1 MNPDTGRTGLF
12 KFKKDISTTDHV
24 SECIA
29 YDLANIIGIPCAKF
43 EAGLY
48 KAREGSM
55 SYSIVDKG
63 QSGQQYIVGQL
74 TKNSRYEF
82 QYCDEVKNAI
92 EDGFAPLLCFPD
104 LNKQYE
110 DEKLFSVFSSR
121 LPDKKR
127 KNIKDILKKYELEDY
142 DEYALL
148 KRSGARLPIDNLE
161 FIDPILDGEKDIT
174 RIFFVA
180 GVRHYL
186 NCEGDDCLKAVEI
199 TRGDE
204 VSLKKDSENKYD
216 INAVQVLDHSGKILG
231 YIPRYYSSSVAE
243 LLETKK
249 KISCHVYN
257 VDKNKNCN
265 ECIKIIMEIKN

>member
-1 MNPDTGRTGLF
+1 MSL
-12 KFKKDISTTDHV
+12 KDGKD
-24 SECIA
+24 
-29 YDLANIIGIPCAKF
+29 Y
-43 EAGLY
+43 LY
-48 KAREGSM
+48 LICKS
-55 SYSIVDKG
+55 G
-63 QSGQQYIVGQL
+63 QSGQQYIVSQL
-74 TKNSRYEF
+74 TRNSCYEF
-82 QYCDEVKNAI
+82 RYCNEVEEAT
-92 EDGFAPLLCFPD
+92 EDGFVPLLCFPD
-104 LNKQYE
+104 LNKKYE

-127 KNIKDILKKYELEDY
+127 KNIKDILKKYGLEDY
-142 DEYALL
+142 DEYTLL

-186 NCEGDDCLKAVEI
+186 NCDGNDCLKAITI

-204 VSLKKDSENKYD
+204 VFLKKDSENMHD
-216 INAVQVLDHSGKILG
+216 TNAVHVLDYSGKILG
-231 YIPRYYSSSVAE
+231 YIPRYYSSSVTK

-257 VDKNKNCN
+257 VDKSQNCN
-265 ECIKIIMEIKN
+265 ECIKIIMEIRN

>member
-1 MNPDTGRTGLF
+1 MSIKNG
-12 KFKKDISTTDHV
+12 KD
-24 SECIA
+24 
-29 YDLANIIGIPCAKF
+29 Y
-43 EAGLY
+43 LY
-48 KAREGSM
+48 LVWKS
-55 SYSIVDKG
+55 G

-74 TKNSRYEF
+74 TKSSCYVFR
-82 QYCDEVKNAI
+82 YCDEVKNAI

-110 DEKLFSVFSSR
+110 DEKLFSIFSSR

-127 KNIKDILKKYELEDY
+127 KNINDILKKYGLEDY